1 MERDQSR
8 VLSERAAHETSQ
20 IDGRNGGAGRAS
32 PAPVFL
38 SLVDLTRYYDAVA
51 AVRAL
56 SLDVREGEYITLLGP
71 SGCGKTTT
79 LRMIGGF
86 IPPSGGKI
94 LLDGADMAAL
104 PPERRPVNTVFQD
117 YALFPHLTVEQNVEY
132 GLHVRGIPRPARRA
146 RVAEMLERVQIAEFA
161 RRYPRYLSGGQQQR
175 VALARALVC
184 QPRLLLLDEPLGALD
199 ARLREQMQ
207 IVLKD
212 LQRDLKI
219 AFIHVTHDQ
228 AEAMALADRIV
239 VMRAGVIEQVGPPEA
254 LYHRPANAFVADFLG
269 TTNLFEGRCIR
280 QDGQLVTLEACGM
293 VMQGQGDA
301 AFAPGEPLSA
311 SVRPATIHL
320 NEAANGQENGYLGDV
335 EGVIY
340 RGEHW
345 LVRIRVP
352 ETQVIALR
360 PASVGHD
367 AGLHVGQVVH
377 FSWRASDCWLMKKG

>member
-8 VLSERAAHETSQ
+8 VLTEPSKSIQ
-20 IDGRNGGAGRAS
+20 VQDDGRGTGVAGPT
-32 PAPVFL
+32 PAFL

-56 SLDVREGEYITLLGP
+56 QLEVHEGEYITLLGP

-86 IPPSGGKI
+86 IPPSSGQI
-94 LLDGADMAAL
+94 LLDGSDMAAL

-132 GLHVRGIPRPARRA
+132 GLRVRGIRRRERRE
-146 RVAEMLERVQIAEFA
+146 RVAEMLERVHIAEFA

-228 AEAMALADRIV
+228 SEAMALADRIV
-239 VMRAGVIEQVGPPEA
+239 VMRAGVIEQVGPAEA

-269 TTNLFEGRCIR
+269 TTNLFEGLCVR
-280 QDGQLVTLEACGM
+280 QDGLLVTLDMNGW
-293 VMQGQGDA
+293 VMQGQSVA
-301 AFAPGEPLSA
+301 TFAPGEPLSA
-311 SVRPATIHL
+311 SVRPSTIHL
-320 NEAANGQENGYLGDV
+320 NSPANEQSNLFTGEV

-345 LVRIRVP
+345 LVRIRMAAA
-352 ETQVIALR
+352 QIIALT
-360 PASVGHD
+360 PASVGRD
-367 AGLHVGQVVH
+367 VGLHAGQTVR
-377 FSWRASDCWLMKKG
+377 FSWRAEDCWLMKKG